1 MFGTFFD
8 KITGL
13 FDRRFVL
20 GLLLPTFAFFA
31 GAGALVATDLGWTQT
46 ISWWQHLSAS
56 RQVTL
61 AIATAAGL
69 VFAATVLGT
78 QVVAITR
85 VFEGY
90 WRWGWADKTIGAV
103 GRRWQRRQ
111 LTQLAKDTSAMGYL
125 REYLAFA
132 PAELGAV
139 LPTRLGNTLRAA
151 ESYPGDPERWG
162 LDAVFWWPRLYL
174 IIPDSARAQVDE
186 ARASMDQ
193 MVVLSALSVMFA
205 AVAVGFGIAGLPL
218 VVWVPCAGGGLAL
231 SWLVY
236 RAAVT
241 SAGVFGD
248 LVRSCFDLF
257 RGDLLTRLGWPL
269 PGNLPDERALWGAL
283 GQQLYR
289 RGTNSR
295 DQELINAPR
304 ADPNAALQ
312 RSDRVRPGRLRQF
325 LHHAFG
331 GRSSKGLRSP
341 GKMRRPQTLS
351 MRCAPLTPMAQMPSL
366 IWSAARTPS
375 AVTPRS
381 SCPEDACTYSESS
394 TNEDRLRC
402 TRTLGLRRGTE
413 RHANSRSG
421 VTVKRQPSR

>member
-1 MFGTFFD
+1 VFGTFFD
-8 KITGL
+8 KVTGL

-31 GAGALVATDLGWTQT
+31 GAGALVATELGWAQT
-46 ISWWQHLSAS
+46 ISWWQRLDTS

-103 GRRWQRRQ
+103 GRSWQRHR
-111 LTQLAKDTSAMGYL
+111 LTRLAKDSSAMGYL
-125 REYLAFA
+125 VEYLAFA
-132 PAELGAV
+132 PAELGAM

-151 ESYPGDPERWG
+151 ESYPGDSERWG

-174 IIPDSARAQVDE
+174 VIPDSAREQVDE

-193 MVVLSALSVMFA
+193 MVVLSALSVVFA

-218 VVWVPCAGGGLAL
+218 AVWVPCAVGGLAL
-231 SWLVY
+231 SWLTY
-236 RAAVT
+236 RAAVA
-241 SAGVFGD
+241 SAAVFGD

-257 RGDLLTRLGWPL
+257 RGDLLTHLGWPL
-269 PGNLPDERALWGAL
+269 PEKLPDERALWGAL

-289 RGTNSR
+289 RGTSSEYQ
-295 DQELINAPR
+295 DLINAPR
-304 ADPNAALQ
+304 TQSSSAPQD
-312 RSDRVRPGRLRQF
+312 SDRGGPGRLRQF
-325 LHHAFG
+325 LNGAFG
-331 GRSSKGLRSP
+331 AR
-341 GKMRRPQTLS
+341 
-351 MRCAPLTPMAQMPSL
+351 A
-366 IWSAARTPS
+366 SAGP
-375 AVTPRS
+375 PR
-381 SCPEDACTYSESS
+381 D
-394 TNEDRLRC
+394 
-402 TRTLGLRRGTE
+402 
-413 RHANSRSG
+413 SRD
-421 VTVKRQPSR
+421 

>member
-8 KITGL
+8 KVTGL

-20 GLLLPTFAFFA
+20 GLLLPTFVFFA
-31 GAGALVATDLGWTQT
+31 GAGALVATDAGWTQT
-46 ISWWQHLSAS
+46 ISWWQYLGTS

-61 AIATAAGL
+61 AVATAAGL

-103 GRRWQRRQ
+103 GRRWQRHR
-111 LTQLAKDTSAMGYL
+111 LTQLANDASAMGYL

-205 AVAVGFGIAGLPL
+205 AVAAGVGIAGLPL
-218 VVWVPCAGGGLAL
+218 AVWAPCCVGGLAL
-231 SWLVY
+231 SWLTY

-241 SAGVFGD
+241 SAAGFGD
-248 LVRSCFDLF
+248 LVPI
-257 RGDLLTRLGWPL
+257 LLRPV
-269 PGNLPDERALWGAL
+269 P
-283 GQQLYR
+283 R
-289 RGTNSR
+289 R
-295 DQELINAPR
+295 P
-304 ADPNAALQ
+304 ADPSRLATPGQATGRARPLGCPWTAVVPARNELAGSGADQ
-312 RSDRVRPGRLRQF
+312 RSAHRLE
-325 LHHAFG
+325 
-331 GRSSKGLRSP
+331 RSSAGS
-341 GKMRRPQTLS
+341 
-351 MRCAPLTPMAQMPSL
+351 
-366 IWSAARTPS
+366 
-375 AVTPRS
+375 
-381 SCPEDACTYSESS
+381 
-394 TNEDRLRC
+394 
-402 TRTLGLRRGTE
+402 
-413 RHANSRSG
+413 
-421 VTVKRQPSR
+421 

>member
-8 KITGL
+8 KVTGL

-31 GAGALVATDLGWTQT
+31 GAGALVATDLRWTRT

-61 AIATAAGL
+61 AIAAAAGL

-90 WRWGWADKTIGAV
+90 WRWGWADKTVGAV
-103 GRRWQRRQ
+103 GRRWQRHR
-111 LTQLAKDTSAMGYL
+111 LAQLARDTSAMGYL
-125 REYLAFA
+125 REYMAFA

-151 ESYPGDPERWG
+151 ESYSGDPERWG

-174 IIPDSARAQVDE
+174 IIPDGTRAQVDE

-193 MVVLSALSVMFA
+193 MVVLSALSVVFA
-205 AVAVGFGIAGLPL
+205 TVAVGFGIAGLPL
-218 VVWVPCAGGGLAL
+218 VVWIPCASGGLAL

-241 SAGVFGD
+241 SAAAFGD
-248 LVRSCFDLF
+248 LIRSCFDLY
-257 RGDLLTRLGWPL
+257 RGDLLTHLGWPMPDKL
-269 PGNLPDERALWGAL
+269 QDERVLWGAL

-295 DQELINAPR
+295 EQELINAPR
-304 ADPNAALQ
+304 TDSSAAVQ
-312 RSDRVRPGRLRQF
+312 DRDGLRHGWLRRF
-325 LHHAFG
+325 LHDAFS
-331 GRSSKGLRSP
+331 GR
-341 GKMRRPQTLS
+341 
-351 MRCAPLTPMAQMPSL
+351 
-366 IWSAARTPS
+366 
-375 AVTPRS
+375 
-381 SCPEDACTYSESS
+381 
-394 TNEDRLRC
+394 
-402 TRTLGLRRGTE
+402 
-413 RHANSRSG
+413 
-421 VTVKRQPSR
+421 PSRH

>member
-8 KITGL
+8 KVTGL

-20 GLLLPTFAFFA
+20 GLLLPTFVFFA

-46 ISWWQHLSAS
+46 ISWWQRLGTS
-56 RQVTL
+56 RQVAL
-61 AIATAAGL
+61 AVATAAGL

-103 GRRWQRRQ
+103 GRRWQRHR
-111 LTQLAKDTSAMGYL
+111 LTQLANDASPMGYL

-139 LPTRLGNTLRAA
+139 LQTRLGNTLRAA

-174 IIPDSARAQVDE
+174 IIPDSARAQVDD

-205 AVAVGFGIAGLPL
+205 GVAAGFGIAGLPL
-218 VVWVPCAGGGLAL
+218 AVWVPCCVGGLAL
-231 SWLVY
+231 SWLTY

-241 SAGVFGD
+241 SAAGFGD

-257 RGDLLTRLGWPL
+257 RGDLLTHLGWPL
-269 PGNLPDERALWGAL
+269 PDKLQDERALWGAL

-304 ADPNAALQ
+304 TDSSAAPQ
-312 RSDRVRPGRLRQF
+312 GPERVRPGRLRRF
-325 LHHAFG
+325 LRQAFG
-331 GRSSKGLRSP
+331 GR
-341 GKMRRPQTLS
+341 
-351 MRCAPLTPMAQMPSL
+351 PSN
-366 IWSAARTPS
+366 
-375 AVTPRS
+375 
-381 SCPEDACTYSESS
+381 D
-394 TNEDRLRC
+394 
-402 TRTLGLRRGTE
+402 
-413 RHANSRSG
+413 
-421 VTVKRQPSR
+421 